1 MRAIVESRKAPD
13 TSRGFDCPGISR
25 MHLVVTTKT
34 PFEDVV
40 ELLLAG
46 DLDMTAVEKIDA
58 VSTRA
63 LVGGGV
69 RLLVLDFTE
78 VHFIDGSGLHALER
92 VYVRARAEGAAMML
106 VGANRTIQKVFEICG
121 SPLMSLLSD

>member
-1 MRAIVESRKAPD
+1 
-13 TSRGFDCPGISR
+13 
-25 MHLVVTTKT
+25 MHLIVTTET

-46 DLDMTAVEKIDA
+46 DLDLTAVDRIDE
-58 VSTRA
+58 VSAAA
-63 LVGGGV
+63 LAGGCV

-92 VYVRARAEGAAMML
+92 LYSGARNSGVAMML

-121 SPLMSLLSD
+121 SPLHSLLSD

>member
-1 MRAIVESRKAPD
+1 
-13 TSRGFDCPGISR
+13 

-34 PFEDVV
+34 PFDDVV

-46 DLDMTAVEKIDA
+46 DLDLTAVDQIDA
-58 VSTRA
+58 VSHAA
-63 LVGGGV
+63 LAKGDV
-69 RLLVLDFTE
+69 RLLVLDFTD

-92 VYVRARAEGAAMML
+92 VYVQARASGASMLL

-121 SPLMSLLSD
+121 SPLMSLLTE

>member
-1 MRAIVESRKAPD
+1 
-13 TSRGFDCPGISR
+13 

-46 DLDMTAVEKIDA
+46 DLDVTAVDRIDA
-58 VSTRA
+58 VSMQA
-63 LVGGGV
+63 LKGGNV

-92 VYVRARAEGAAMML
+92 VYVQARSEGAAMML

-121 SPLMSLLSD
+121 SPLHALLSD

>member
-1 MRAIVESRKAPD
+1 
-13 TSRGFDCPGISR
+13 

-46 DLDMTAVEKIDA
+46 DLDMTAVDRIDA
-58 VSTRA
+58 VSHQA
-63 LVGGGV
+63 LAGGGV
-69 RLLVLDFTE
+69 RLLVLDFTD
-78 VHFIDGSGLHALER
+78 VQFIDGSGLHALER
-92 VYVRARAEGAAMML
+92 VYVQARAEGAAMML

-121 SPLMSLLSD
+121 SPLFALLSD

>member
-1 MRAIVESRKAPD
+1 
-13 TSRGFDCPGISR
+13 
-25 MHLVVTTKT
+25 MHLIVTTET

-46 DLDMTAVEKIDA
+46 DLDLTAVDRIDA
-58 VSTRA
+58 VSSAA
-63 LVGGGV
+63 LAGGDV
-69 RLLVLDFTE
+69 RLLVLDFSD

-92 VYVRARAEGAAMML
+92 VYVQARAEGAAMML

-121 SPLMSLLSD
+121 SPLLSLLAD